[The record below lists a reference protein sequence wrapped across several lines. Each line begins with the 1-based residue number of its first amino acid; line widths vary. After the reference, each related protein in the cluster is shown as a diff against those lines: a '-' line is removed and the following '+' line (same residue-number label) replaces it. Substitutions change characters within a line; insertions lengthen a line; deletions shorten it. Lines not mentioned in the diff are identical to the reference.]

1 MGGKPEDLQTAGLIS
16 SVAGLGGNIA
26 GMFTKKPGLGNPA
39 AQFGSYLSNQASD
52 QLQRELQLQR
62 FLQQQ
67 QQQQFYRKQ
76 SEASA
81 KRAEEQLSI
90 SRERLGLSKEQA
102 DLAKQA
108 SGRQMEQ
115 YQYEKGQRPI
125 KEEASKLELD
135 IRKQN
140 LAKGKKEELGAVD
153 FAYNQL
159 MQENPELKNNPE
171 SFGYALASKL
181 PNLSETEL
189 ERAVEGLKG
198 RGKLLQPASYW
209 DAVRTAIS
217 NLFKKSAPTTTTP
230 TTTSTTTTT
239 MPEQTTPNRFYSP
252 SQKKYYIQKPDGTYE
267 AE

>member
-1 MGGKPEDLQTAGLIS
+1 MGGKPEDLQTAGLVS
-16 SVAGLGGNIA
+16 SVLGLGGNIA
-26 GMFTKKPGLGNPA
+26 GMATGKPGLGEPA
-39 AQFGSYLSNQASD
+39 SRFGGSLSNMAAD
-52 QLQRELQLQR
+52 QQQRELQLQK

-76 SEASA
+76 SEAAA

-90 SRERLGLSKEQA
+90 GRERLGLSKEQA
-102 DLAKQA
+102 ALAQQA
-108 SGRQMEQ
+108 AGRQMEQ

-140 LAKGKKEELGAVD
+140 LAKSKKEELGAVD

-159 MQENPELKNNPE
+159 IQENPELKNNPE

-181 PNLSETEL
+181 PNLSEKEL
-189 ERAVEGLKG
+189 KRAVQGLKD

-209 DAVRTAIS
+209 DAVKKSIS
-217 NLFKKSAPTTTTP
+217 NVFKKSEPTTTT

-252 SQKKYYIQKPDGTYE
+252 SQKRYYRQKPDGTYE

>member
-52 QLQRELQLQR
+52 QLQRELQLQK

-67 QQQQFYRKQ
+67 QQQQFYRNQ
-76 SEASA
+76 SEAAA
-81 KRAEEQLSI
+81 KRAEEQLSMG
-90 SRERLGLSKEQA
+90 RERLGLSKEQA
-102 DLAKQA
+102 ALAQQA
-108 SGRQMEQ
+108 AGRQMEQ
-115 YQYEKGQRPI
+115 YQYEKGQRPV
-125 KEEASKLELD
+125 KEEASQLELD
-135 IRKQN
+135 LKKQA

-153 FAYNQL
+153 FVYGQI

-171 SFGYALASKL
+171 SFGYALKSKL
-181 PNLSETEL
+181 PNLSEKDL
-189 ERAVEGLKG
+189 EGVVQGLQS

-209 DAVRTAIS
+209 DNVKKSIS
-217 NLFKKSAPTTTTP
+217 NLFKKSEP

-239 MPEQTTPNRFYSP
+239 MPSGLTPEQ
-252 SQKKYYIQKPDGTYE
+252 E
-267 AE
+267 ARRQELLRRRGQ